1 MKKPNSKKEEKN
13 QKNKKQPRL
22 QLNIRLTPEQNELIK
37 QRLQQTQKPKTEYI
51 IDCINNTPIYI
62 LPNLEQAIKT
72 MKKLGNNTN
81 ELLYKLNN
89 IEENDQLTQ
98 KELIENKAELKQT
111 LEKIQQGCD
120 EFWQLL
126 KLLKQEKPKQA

>member
-72 MKKLGNNTN
+72 MKKLGNNTC
-81 ELLYKLNN
+81 LLYTS
-89 IEENDQLTQ
+89 D
-98 KELIENKAELKQT
+98 AA
-111 LEKIQQGCD
+111 D
-120 EFWQLL
+120 E
-126 KLLKQEKPKQA
+126 